1 MNGRGIRLWIPLAL
15 ALICAGLAFDVK
27 AKLNGQAGLIERGAR
42 YYAEWRG
49 APAPVSVARTL
60 ALTPLKLAPLA
71 ATPSFTL
78 PPLARF
84 DEMLERPLFAASRR
98 RPSEAAAKAAEVAP
112 ESALNLILRGVV
124 LTGTQRIAL
133 LQTEKGERKSM
144 RLLAGDSHQGWVL
157 KAIEADNVTFERD
170 EEIRV
175 LELAFDEPPPPPKR
189 ARSRRGRKI
198 VGPTPRRKK
207 NSVPARRRGSANK
220 DDNDTDE

>member
-1 MNGRGIRLWIPLAL
+1 M
-15 ALICAGLAFDVK
+15 
-27 AKLNGQAGLIERGAR
+27 
-42 YYAEWRG
+42 
-49 APAPVSVARTL
+49 
-60 ALTPLKLAPLA
+60 
-71 ATPSFTL
+71 
-78 PPLARF
+78 
-84 DEMLERPLFAASRR
+84 
-98 RPSEAAAKAAEVAP
+98 AP
-112 ESALNLILRGVV
+112 ESALDLILRGVV

-133 LQTEKGERKSM
+133 LQSGKGERKSM

-175 LELAFDEPPPPPKR
+175 LELAFDEPPPPPPKR

-220 DDNDTDE
+220 DENDTDE